1 MYVLE
6 FGRLI
11 AEGSPDAVREDPA
24 VIRSYLGQLADGAS
38 GESVEEASHEGA
50 VAAGT
55 EETR

>member
-1 MYVLE
+1 
-6 FGRLI
+6 
-11 AEGSPDAVREDPA
+11 VREDPA